1 MLKTQAQHSPATEK
15 NVVGFDSLN
24 AAAMSRHAQALRLF
38 LRLGVSFNGR
48 PGVGSRKARRCRT
61 GLSTRTLVAHPFDS
75 GRVVQNHL
83 RRNTMTQQAL
93 IERRSFSP
101 RPASFTE
108 LPFVADL
115 GRGRN
120 KRRSFWNVPP
130 TDDYGHANDVGRQ
143 YAADFVQYLKQNPFW
158 VGSGTLGTLIEDMA
172 QHPRGEAMHGYAVGF
187 FAFLEQLLYVAA
199 NSADH
204 YAIAERDAQRYAAIL
219 AARETEAEGEA
230 A

>member
-1 MLKTQAQHSPATEK
+1 M
-15 NVVGFDSLN
+15 D
-24 AAAMSRHAQALRLF
+24 
-38 LRLGVSFNGR
+38 
-48 PGVGSRKARRCRT
+48 
-61 GLSTRTLVAHPFDS
+61 
-75 GRVVQNHL
+75 
-83 RRNTMTQQAL
+83 QAL
-93 IERRSFSP
+93 IERRSFPP
-101 RPASFTE
+101 RPASFTD

-187 FAFLEQLLYVAA
+187 FAFLEQLLYAAA
-199 NSADH
+199 NSTDH
-204 YAIAERDAQRYAAIL
+204 YAIAERDAQRYAEIK